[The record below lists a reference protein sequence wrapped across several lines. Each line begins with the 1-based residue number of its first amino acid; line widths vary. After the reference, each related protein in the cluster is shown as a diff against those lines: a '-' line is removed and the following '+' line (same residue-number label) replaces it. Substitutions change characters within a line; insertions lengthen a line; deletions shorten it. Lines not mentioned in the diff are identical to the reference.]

1 MEELS
6 EKKNMAGGGSKLDYI
21 EFRTLRVNPKVEINT
36 RLAGVSRE
44 SSTSSFIL
52 RTNKTVVM
60 KQPLLTK
67 IIVKKIDKSAI
78 INA

>member
-1 MEELS
+1 MDILL
-6 EKKNMAGGGSKLDYI
+6 EKKNIAGGYSKLDYI
-21 EFRTLRVNPKVEINT
+21 EFHTLRANLKIDIIT

-44 SSTSSFIL
+44 SSTSWFFL

-67 IIVKKIDKSAI
+67 VIAKKIDKSTI